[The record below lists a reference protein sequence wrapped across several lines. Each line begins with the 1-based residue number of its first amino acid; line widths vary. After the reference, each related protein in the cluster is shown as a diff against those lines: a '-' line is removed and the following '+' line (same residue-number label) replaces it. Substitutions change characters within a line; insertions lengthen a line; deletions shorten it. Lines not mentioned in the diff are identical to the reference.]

1 MILTSCLYLTFL
13 VILLFLYYIIP
24 KKLQWILLLG
34 FSFLFIIA
42 STNDVKVYFYIIY
55 LVLLSFIGSNLIG
68 KVQTEKKKK
77 TIQIITVILMF
88 VQLFFLK
95 YLDFA
100 GSSVVNLLNI
110 FGLKLNWQQMSII
123 APIGVTFYTLIAI
136 GYVIDVGRGI
146 VEPQKNILK
155 YSLYV
160 LYFPQLTSGPFTRYT
175 EIKDML
181 FGNHEFDLEK
191 ICFGFQRIIWGIFK
205 KLIITERMAIIV
217 NTVYGNYREF
227 PGIYIVLGT
236 IAFAIQLYTDFSGCM
251 DIVLGTSE
259 TLGIKL
265 PENFDTPF
273 FSKNISEYWR
283 RWHIT
288 LGTWFKDYF
297 FYPILKSNV
306 FQNLQSKCK
315 KKLGKK
321 WGKKIPTYLGMFI
334 LWFTVGA
341 WHGGDMKYIIGS
353 GILHWFYIVSGEILQ
368 PVFDKLGKILHINK
382 ERFAFKIWQ
391 MIRTFA
397 LVCLGF
403 VFFRANSTLDALKM
417 IKRIFVNN
425 YGEILSGE
433 MLNLGLDIADLNIAL
448 IGITLLFMISILKQK
463 YKIREQ
469 IRNQHIVVRFS
480 IWMSLTIFILVFGY
494 YGIGYDATSFIYQKF

>member
-13 VILLFLYYIIP
+13 VVLLFLYYIIP
-24 KKLQWILLLG
+24 KKMQWGLLLI

-42 STNDVKVYFYIIY
+42 STSDIKVYFYILY
-55 LVLLSFIGSNLIG
+55 SVLVSFIGSNLIG
-68 KVQTEKKKK
+68 KAKTEKKKK
-77 TIQIITVILMF
+77 IIQTITVILMF
-88 VQLFFLK
+88 VQLVFLK
-95 YLDFA
+95 YLNFV
-100 GSSVVNLLNI
+100 GSNTINLFNL
-110 FGLKLNWQQMSII
+110 FGANLSWTTFSIV

-155 YSLYV
+155 HALYV

-175 EIKDML
+175 EMKDTL
-181 FGNHEFDLEK
+181 YEK
-191 ICFGFQRIIWGIFK
+191 HKFELQNICFGFQRIIWGIFK

-217 NTVYGNYREF
+217 NTVFENYRDF

-236 IAFAIQLYTDFSGCM
+236 VAFAIQLYTDFSGCM

-265 PENFDTPF
+265 PENFDTPY
-273 FSKNISEYWR
+273 FSKSISEYWR

-297 FYPILKSNV
+297 FYPILKSNI

-315 KKLGKK
+315 KIFGKK

-334 LWFTVGA
+334 LWFTVGT
-341 WHGGDMKYIIGS
+341 WHGGNSKYIIGS
-353 GILHWFYIVSGEILQ
+353 GLLHWFYIVSGEILQ
-368 PVFDKLGKILHINK
+368 PVFDKIGKILHVNK
-382 ERFAFKIWQ
+382 ERFTFKLWQ
-391 MIRTFA
+391 IIRTFT
-397 LVCLGF
+397 LVCIGF
-403 VFFRANSTLDALKM
+403 IFFRADSTLDALKM
-417 IKRIFVNN
+417 IRRIFVNN
-425 YGEILSGE
+425 YSEIFSGA
-433 MLNLGLDIADLNIAL
+433 MLKLGLDSQDLTIAF
-448 IGITLLFMISILKQK
+448 IGIILLFIISILKQK

-469 IRNQHIVVRFS
+469 IQNQHIAVRYT
-480 IWMSLTIFILVFGY
+480 IWISLIVFILIFGF
-494 YGIGYDATSFIYQKF
+494 YGTGYDATSFIYQNF